1 MNVPEL
7 FTEAKVSGASAAA
20 AEVQYTIATSD
31 RPIAKRFAAIAGKP
45 TKRSSDAPLSSGH
58 ATTSFLIGNAAEMAS
73 QLAATLETLDVNQ
86 VLICA
91 PPPEGQVT
99 WRLVVDDKVDEV
111 EGSISR
117 TKRFFQA
124 PEGPGLCPLDFDTK
138 EFPSS
143 IKARLDSLR
152 TPLEAIFP
160 AFAEAADVSR
170 PSMSTGIRHKGT
182 GTETP
187 KQGGLHR
194 YFIAKDGQ
202 DVPRFARVVR
212 DRLVLNGWGWPHVT
226 AAGRVLIKTIIDFN
240 ATTDQSRVWYEGK
253 AILESDELE
262 FVPDARKA
270 VVRAGGFLDTSL
282 LPDLSDAER
291 AELNRIEFELRAE
304 KADEAER
311 VRLDHKQRMRGRVPN
326 IQPSGFADFNEDH
339 NQAVEKDILQGDFPI
354 LLDDGR
360 LVTARE
366 ISQAPGRYAG
376 QTCPDPLEP
385 EYGAGRNVA
394 IILNGGG
401 DTRIESQAH
410 GGQTF
415 HIRMKVSDFFEE
427 IEEEPATQSAERVIV
442 PTPFVWEDPATIPPR
457 EWLYG
462 GHYLR
467 KFISA
472 TVAPGSLGKSSLVLV
487 ENMAMATQRALL
499 GVMPH
504 GRYNCWYWNGED
516 PFDEI
521 KRRVHAVMLYYGIE
535 RSEIEG
541 RFFYDSGR
549 STPLT
554 IARQTKDGVTIHEPD
569 FKAIKAAIRAR
580 SISVLSIDPFVSSH
594 RVTENDNDAMAMVAR
609 SWAQIA
615 DELNISIELVHH
627 ARKLGG
633 REVTAED
640 ARGGGALVDAARD
653 VRTLTRPA
661 SDKELRSISPD
672 GDRRSF
678 FRFGDGKSNLTAP
691 AGKDTKWMTLK
702 SQHLGNATPNYPAG
716 DSIGVVAE
724 HKPLAVVSY
733 TSDDDTAAILD
744 ELRSGDYRDDPR
756 SPDWS
761 GNAVAKVLGL
771 EPKDEDDK
779 AVIVARLRE
788 LKAARLITTV
798 RRPDAKRVHRT
809 FVKVCEQ

>member
-7 FTEAKVSGASAAA
+7 SSEAKVSGASAVG
-20 AEVQYTIATSD
+20 EVQYTIAKSS

-45 TKRSSDAPLSSGH
+45 AKRSSDAPLVAGT
-58 ATTSFLIGNAAEMAS
+58 ATTSFLTGTAAEMVS
-73 QLAATLETLDVNQ
+73 QLADALNAMDVSQ
-86 VLICA
+86 VLICV
-91 PPPEGQVT
+91 PPPEGKVS
-99 WRLVVDDKVDEV
+99 WPLVVDDKVDEA

-117 TKRFFQA
+117 TKRFFQT
-124 PEGPGLCPLDFDTK
+124 PEGPALCPLDFDTK

-143 IKARLDSLR
+143 ILARLSSLR
-152 TPLEAIFP
+152 APLEAIFP
-160 AFAEAADVSR
+160 AFAYAADVSR

-182 GTETP
+182 GAETP

-202 DVPRFARVVR
+202 DVPRFARVLR
-212 DRLVLNGWGWPHVT
+212 DRLILNGWGWPQVT
-226 AAGRVLIKTIIDFN
+226 AAGRVLVKTLIDFN
-240 ATTDQSRVWYEGK
+240 ATTDQSRVWYEGQ

-262 FVPDARKA
+262 FVPDARKP

-311 VRLDHKQRMRGRVPN
+311 VRLDHKQLMRGRVPGLA
-326 IQPSGFADFNEDH
+326 PTGFAAFNDDH
-339 NQAVEKDILQGDFPI
+339 DQAIEHYVLQGDFPI

-366 ISQAPGRYAG
+366 ITQAPNRYAG
-376 QTCPDPLEP
+376 LTCPDPLEP

-401 DTRIESQAH
+401 NTRIESQAH

-427 IEEEPATQSAERVIV
+427 IEEDPVAQPAERVIM

-467 KFISA
+467 KFITA
-472 TVAPGSLGKSSLVLV
+472 TVAPGSLGKSSLILV
-487 ENMAMATQRALL
+487 ENMAMSTRRALL

-521 KRRVHAVMLYYGIE
+521 KRRVHAVMLYYGID
-535 RSEIEG
+535 RSELEG
-541 RFFYDSGR
+541 RFFFDSGR

-554 IARQTKDGVTIHEPD
+554 IARQTKDGATIHEPD
-569 FKAIKAAIRAR
+569 FKAIKDAVRAR

-594 RVTENDNDAMAMVAR
+594 RVTENDNDAMALVAR

-615 DELNISIELVHH
+615 DELNISVELVHH

-633 REVTAED
+633 KEVTAED

-661 SDKELRSISPD
+661 NDKELRAITPD
-672 GDRRSF
+672 GDKRSF
-678 FRFGDGKSNLTAP
+678 FRFGDGKANLTPP
-691 AGKDTKWMTLK
+691 ASKDTKWMTLK
-702 SQHLGNATPNYPAG
+702 SQNLGNATMDYPAG

-724 HKPLAVVSY
+724 HKPVAAMSY
-733 TSDDDTAAILD
+733 ASDDDTAAILE
-744 ELRSGDYRDDPR
+744 ELRCGQYREDSR
-756 SPDWS
+756 SPDWA

-771 EPKDEDDK
+771 EPKDDDDK
-779 AVIVARLRE
+779 AVIVARLRD
-788 LKAARLITTV
+788 LKAARLITTA
-798 RRPDAKRVHRT
+798 RRPDAKRIPRT
-809 FVKVCEQ
+809 FVEVCEP

>member
-1 MNVPEL
+1 MSVSEPSP
-7 FTEAKVSGASAAA
+7 EAKVSAPSSVS
-20 AEVQYTIATSD
+20 EIRYTIAKSD

-45 TKRSSDAPLSSGH
+45 TKRSSDAPLVAGT
-58 ATTSFLIGNAAEMAS
+58 ATTSFLIGNAFEMAT
-73 QLAATLETLDVNQ
+73 QLAASLEALDVSQ

-91 PPPEGQVT
+91 PPPEGQAT
-99 WRLVVDDKVDEV
+99 WPLVVDGKVDDV
-111 EGSISR
+111 PGSISR
-117 TKRFFQA
+117 TKRFFQT

-143 IKARLDSLR
+143 ILGRLGSLR
-152 TPLEAIFP
+152 APLEAIFP

-182 GTETP
+182 GAETP

-194 YFIAKDGQ
+194 YFIAMNGQ
-202 DVPRFARVVR
+202 DVPRFARVLR
-212 DRLVLNGWGWPHVT
+212 DRLVLSGWGWPQVT
-226 AAGRVLIKTIIDFN
+226 AAGRVLVKTLIDFN
-240 ATTDQSRVWYEGK
+240 ATTDQSRVWYEGQ

-262 FVPDARKA
+262 FVPDARKP
-270 VVRAGGFLDTSL
+270 VVRSGGYLDTSL

-291 AELNRIEFELRAE
+291 AELSRIEFELRAE

-311 VRLDHKQRMRGRVPN
+311 VRLDHKQLMRGRVPSLA
-326 IQPSGFADFNEDH
+326 PSGFAAFNDDH
-339 NQAVEKDILQGDFPI
+339 NQAVEHYVLQGDFPI
-354 LLDDGR
+354 LLDNGR

-366 ISQAPGRYAG
+366 ISQAPNRYAG

-415 HIRMKVSDFFEE
+415 HIRMKVSDFWEE
-427 IEEEPATQSAERVIV
+427 IDEEPSRQPAERVIM

-472 TVAPGSLGKSSLVLV
+472 TVAPGSLGKSSLILV
-487 ENMAMATQRALL
+487 ENMAMATGRSLL
-499 GVMPH
+499 GVKPH

-521 KRRVHAVMLYYGIE
+521 KRRVHAVMLYYGID

-541 RFFYDSGR
+541 HFFYDSGR

-554 IARQTKDGVTIHEPD
+554 IARQTKDGATIHEPD
-569 FKAIKAAIRAR
+569 FKAVKEAVRAR

-594 RVTENDNDAMAMVAR
+594 RVTENDNDAMALVAR

-615 DELNISIELVHH
+615 DEVNISIELVHH
-627 ARKLGG
+627 SRKLGG
-633 REVTAED
+633 KEVTAED

-653 VRTLTRPA
+653 VRTLTRPTN
-661 SDKELRSISPD
+661 DKELRAISPD
-672 GDRRSF
+672 GDKRSF
-678 FRFGDGKSNLTAP
+678 FRFGDGKTNLTPP
-691 AGKDTKWMTLK
+691 ASKDTRWMTLK
-702 SQHLGNATPNYPAG
+702 SQSLGNATIDYPAG

-724 HKPLAVVSY
+724 HKPVATVSY
-733 TSDDDTAAILD
+733 ASDEDTAAILD
-744 ELRSGDYRDDPR
+744 ELRCNQYRDDIR
-756 SPDWS
+756 SADWS

-771 EPKDEDDK
+771 EPKDADDK
-779 AVIVARLRE
+779 AVIVARLRD
-788 LKAARLITTV
+788 LKSARLITTV
-798 RRPDAKRVHRT
+798 RRPDAKRIQRT
-809 FVKVCEQ
+809 FVEVCEP